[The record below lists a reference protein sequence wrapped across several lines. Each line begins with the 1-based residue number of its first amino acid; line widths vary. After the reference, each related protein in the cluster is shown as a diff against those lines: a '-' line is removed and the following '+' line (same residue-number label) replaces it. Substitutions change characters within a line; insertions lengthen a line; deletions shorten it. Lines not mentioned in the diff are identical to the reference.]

1 MILVEILVLS
11 SLVLLALGYFK
22 YQKYSDIFK
31 TFSSLLSFEV
41 LVTVSIILLAYFSLK
56 FLFALGS

>member
-1 MILVEILVLS
+1 MILIEGLVVFS
-11 SLVLLALGYFK
+11 ITILALGYFSYKK
-22 YQKYSDIFK
+22 YLDIFK
-31 TFSSLLSFEV
+31 SLKALLSFEV